1 MSSYASV
8 IIDISAKG
16 IDRPFEY
23 EIPDALAGRAK
34 VGSTVVIPFGK
45 TSRLGY
51 VIDVLA
57 EPSRS
62 KHQTITAVLD
72 EPLAFDETMAE
83 LAIWTAEKYVC
94 SVSDVLR
101 LMLPPGRS
109 RRLRQENPTSDGAPR
124 YSISQPQVNTKKER
138 YAKLMVSA
146 DAARQAALELS
157 RAPRQAAALRALADD
172 GPLPAHRIAAF
183 AGASSA
189 TLRALAGK
197 GLVALYMEDT
207 YREPD
212 FTYPEELPLDLQ
224 LTAEQRQALTSI
236 TESNTSTSPF
246 LLQGV
251 TGSGKTEVYLRAIEQ
266 VLERGQTA
274 IALVPEIALTPQT
287 VSRFRTRFGERVAVL
302 HSGLGL
308 GERYDQWRRIQ
319 DGSYSVVVGAR
330 SAVWA
335 PVDNLGLIVID
346 EEHEPSYKQ
355 DRTPR
360 YHARDVAIKRAELSG
375 AGVILGSAT
384 PSVESRYRA
393 DKKDYHLVRLTKRIE
408 DRPMPAVE
416 IVDMKSAERV
426 GESGFFSTRLLDQLS
441 ETIRRGD
448 KAILFLNRRG
458 FANFI
463 ICRDCG
469 HVINCVR
476 CNVSLTYH
484 SRERTLLCHHC
495 GFTEPA
501 PSLCPECGGRSIGF
515 FGAGTERVESEL
527 KELFPETPVT
537 RMDSDTTTAK
547 DAHRTKLGSFRA
559 QAGGI
564 LLGTQMIA
572 KGLDFPDVT
581 FVGIINADT
590 ALNLP
595 DFRAGERT
603 FQLMMQVGG
612 RAGRGTSPG
621 SVIVQ
626 TYNPDNYA
634 IQALLTGDYDTF
646 YEHEVTLRDALDY
659 PPFSELIN
667 IGVSAS
673 DEDAAVSLVN
683 RAAEMVRD
691 KMEAGL
697 LPGVKELL
705 GPAPAPLS
713 RLKNRYRWHLLL
725 KTDGDAATK
734 RFLRDAY
741 SGLVPREVRDA
752 PALTYDVDPMSLL

>member
-1 MSSYASV
+1 MSGYASV

-23 EIPDALAGRAK
+23 EIPETLIESAQ
-34 VGSTVVIPFGK
+34 VGATVVVPFGK
-45 TSRLGY
+45 TPRLGY
-51 VIDVLA
+51 VIEVLA
-57 EPSRS
+57 QPSRS
-62 KHQTITAVLD
+62 KHQLIKAVLA
-72 EPLAFDETMAE
+72 EPRAFDETMAS
-83 LAIWTAEKYVC
+83 LAIWTAEKYIC
-94 SVSDVLR
+94 SVSDVIR

-109 RRLRQENPTSDGAPR
+109 RRLRQETSAADKEPR
-124 YSISQPQVNTKKER
+124 YSISQPQVNIKKER
-138 YAKLMVSA
+138 YARLMITA
-146 DAARQAALELS
+146 DEALQAALELS
-157 RAPRQAAALRALADD
+157 RAPRQAAALRALAD
-172 GPLPAHRIAAF
+172 GPLPAHRVAAF
-183 AGASSA
+183 TGASSA
-189 TLRALAGK
+189 TLRALAAK

-224 LTAEQRQALTSI
+224 LTAEQQQALTAI
-236 TESNTSTSPF
+236 TGSDSGGRPF

-251 TGSGKTEVYLRAIEQ
+251 TGSGKTEIYLRAIER

-287 VSRFRTRFGERVAVL
+287 VSRFRTRFGGKVAVL

-308 GERYDQWRRIQ
+308 GERYDQWRRIR

-335 PVDNLGLIVID
+335 PVENLGLIVID

-360 YHARDVAIKRAELSG
+360 YHAREVAIKRAELSR
-375 AGVILGSAT
+375 AGVIMGSAT
-384 PSVESRYRA
+384 PSVESRYHA
-393 DKKDYHLVRLTKRIE
+393 DKSEYRLVKLTKRIE
-408 DRPMPAVE
+408 DRPMPTVE

-426 GESGFFSTRLLDQLS
+426 GESGFFSTRLLDELS

-484 SRERTLLCHHC
+484 SRERALMCHHC

-501 PSLCPECGGRSIGF
+501 PSVCPECGGRGIGF

-527 KELFPETPVT
+527 KELYPDTPLT

-547 DAHRTKLGSFRA
+547 DAHRTKLVAFRA
-559 QAGGI
+559 QTGGI

-581 FVGIINADT
+581 LVGIINADT

-612 RAGRGTSPG
+612 RAGRGASSG
-621 SVIVQ
+621 KVLVQ

-667 IGVSAS
+667 IGISAT
-673 DEDAAVSLVN
+673 DEDAAIALAN
-683 RAAEMVRD
+683 RAADLVRD
-691 KMEAGL
+691 KMGDGL
-697 LPGVKELL
+697 LPSVKELL

-713 RLKNRYRWHLLL
+713 RLKNRYRWHILL
-725 KTDGDAATK
+725 KTDGDPAVK
-734 RFLRDAY
+734 RFLRDVY
-741 SGLVPREVRDA
+741 GSLVPRDGRDG